1 MKINEPIQDFTTQAS
16 NEEKAILSK
25 LKEVKRLDHFVERD
39 QEVIHNLIRKS
50 LVRKIPKED
59 YTLVVANGHFKTR

>member
-1 MKINEPIQDFTTQAS
+1 MKINELIQDFTIQAS

-25 LKEVKRLDHFVERD
+25 LQEVKRLDHFVERD
-39 QEVIHNLIRKS
+39 QEVIQNLIRKS

-59 YTLVVANGHFKTR
+59 YTLVVANGHIKTR

>member
-1 MKINEPIQDFTTQAS
+1 MKINELIQDFPIQAS

-25 LKEVKRLDHFVERD
+25 LQEVKRLDHFVERD
-39 QEVIHNLIRKS
+39 QEVIQNLIRKS

-59 YTLVVANGHFKTR
+59 YTLVVANGHIKTR

>member
-1 MKINEPIQDFTTQAS
+1 MKINELIQDFPIQAS

-25 LKEVKRLDHFVERD
+25 LQEVKRLDHFVERD
-39 QEVIHNLIRKS
+39 QEVIQNLIRKS

-59 YTLVVANGHFKTR
+59 YTLVVVNGHIKTR

>member
-1 MKINEPIQDFTTQAS
+1 MKITELIQVFTTQAS

-25 LKEVKRLDHFVERD
+25 LQEVKRLDHFVERD
-39 QEVIHNLIRKS
+39 QEVIQNLIRKS

-59 YTLVVANGHFKTR
+59 YTLVVANGHIKTR

>member
-1 MKINEPIQDFTTQAS
+1 MKINELIQDFTIQAS

-25 LKEVKRLDHFVERD
+25 LQEVKRLDHFVERD
-39 QEVIHNLIRKS
+39 QEVIQNLIRKS

-59 YTLVVANGHFKTR
+59 YTLVVANGHLKTR

>member
-1 MKINEPIQDFTTQAS
+1 M
-16 NEEKAILSK
+16 SK

>member
-1 MKINEPIQDFTTQAS
+1 MKINELIQDFTIQAS
-16 NEEKAILSK
+16 NEEKALLSK

-39 QEVIHNLIRKS
+39 QEVIQNLIRKS

-59 YTLVVANGHFKTR
+59 YTLVVANGHIKTR